1 MFLKALVSFIEP
13 YGRFLKGAG
22 IMYRIATAA
31 QMRKSDHDCTEKA
44 GIPGIILMENAAQG
58 CVTEILKDFPRISG
72 KRVACFCGKGSN
84 GGDGLAIARLLSR
97 KGASVTVFLT
107 HGDSYRG
114 DAAVNREIINHM
126 DCTICHICENTA
138 DIIHSFDIIV
148 DAIFGTGM
156 YGEVDDETFSII
168 DAINKSGKYVL
179 SVDIPSG
186 IAADTGEICGI
197 CVNATKTVT
206 FAAYKQGMFLFPGC
220 DYTGQVVVWDI
231 CTPESVLE
239 SINKFCTDR
248 EFIRANLPKRENNS
262 QKGDYGKVLIIGGRT
277 GMTGAPSMAA
287 EAALRM
293 GAGLVTVG
301 ICSSLNP
308 VFEVKLTEAMTY
320 PLPER
325 DGHLSA
331 DGAEAVKKLIKRCDS
346 VLFGPGAGTS
356 ADIYLIL
363 KEIMENCS
371 VPLIVDADGLNV
383 LAKHPELLEK
393 CSCSLI
399 FTPHEVEM
407 SRLCGQELS
416 EITENR
422 ISVSAAYAQENGVT
436 LILKGHHTIVTA
448 ADGTQYINNTGNPGL
463 ATGGSGDVLAGMV
476 AALAARGIKED
487 IAAAVAVYLH
497 GKSGDIAAENLS
509 EDSIVATDIIKYI
522 PHAIKSAKTIND

>member
-1 MFLKALVSFIEP
+1 
-13 YGRFLKGAG
+13 
-22 IMYRIATAA
+22 MYRIATAA
-31 QMRKSDHDCTEKA
+31 QMRKSDSDCIEKA

-58 CVTEILKDFPRISG
+58 CVSEILKDFPNISEKRI
-72 KRVACFCGKGSN
+72 ACFCGKGNN

-97 KGASVTVFLT
+97 KGADVTVFLT

-126 DCTICHICENTA
+126 DLSICHISENTG
-138 DIIHSFDIIV
+138 DIIHSYDIIV

-156 YGEVDDETFSII
+156 YGEVDDETFALINSI
-168 DAINKSGKYVL
+168 NNSGKYVL

-197 CVNATKTVT
+197 CVKATKTVT

-220 DYTGQVVVWDI
+220 DYCGEIVVWDI
-231 CTPESVLE
+231 CTPESILE
-239 SINKFCTDR
+239 NINKFCTDSN
-248 EFIRANLPKRENNS
+248 FVKQNLKKRENNT
-262 QKGDYGKVLIIGGRT
+262 QKGDYGKILIIGGRA

-287 EAALRM
+287 EAALKT

-308 VFEVKLTEAMTY
+308 ILEIKLTEAMTC
-320 PLPER
+320 PLPEC

-331 DGAEAVKKLIKRCDS
+331 DAANTVKKLIKKCDS
-346 VLFGPGAGTS
+346 VLFGPGIGTND
-356 ADIYLIL
+356 DIYIIL
-363 KEIMENCS
+363 KEVMENCS
-371 VPLIVDADGLNV
+371 VPLIIDADGLNV
-383 LAKHPELLEK
+383 LAKHPELLER
-393 CSCSLI
+393 CSCNLI

-407 SRLCGQELS
+407 SRLCGLELS
-416 EITENR
+416 EVTDNR
-422 ISVSAAYAQENGVT
+422 ILVSESYAQNNGVT

-448 ADGTQYINNTGNPGL
+448 SDGTQYINNTGNPGL

-476 AALAARGIKED
+476 AALAARDMKEE

-497 GKSGDIAAENLS
+497 GKSGDLAAEKLGQ
-509 EDSIVATDIIKYI
+509 DSIVATDIIKFL
-522 PHAIKSAKTIND
+522 PEAIKSALTINTNGI